1 MLILYC
7 TYIDRKIFPDKYV
20 QFISDYNQKR
30 IKKMTT
36 ARNLTLN
43 QIITGEL
50 LLNNVLKRHY
60 SICNCNASIS
70 RTPNGKP
77 YFTNNK
83 LQFSISHSGYIV
95 LCGCDDKKIGV
106 DVQEKKNNS
115 LYNPYT
121 LSAIEAY
128 FKMQEKI
135 INSNSLHWKVDNE
148 KNYNI
153 SSISDENIKYYI
165 YQKTV
170 VNDKYIISVSTP
182 RKLSGGIKINKIKY
196 TDLLNENFYERVSE
210 NNE

>member
-60 SICNCNASIS
+60 FICNCNASIS

-115 LYNPYT
+115 LYKSYM
-121 LSAIEAY
+121 S
-128 FKMQEKI
+128 F
-135 INSNSLHWKVDNE
+135 
-148 KNYNI
+148 
-153 SSISDENIKYYI
+153 
-165 YQKTV
+165 
-170 VNDKYIISVSTP
+170 
-182 RKLSGGIKINKIKY
+182 
-196 TDLLNENFYERVSE
+196 
-210 NNE
+210 

>member
-1 MLILYC
+1 MLFC
-7 TYIDRKIFPDKYV
+7 GD
-20 QFISDYNQKR
+20 
-30 IKKMTT
+30 
-36 ARNLTLN
+36 LT
-43 QIITGEL
+43 IL
-50 LLNNVLKRHY
+50 LLGLAFHCFVIENRKSLCHSLGRP
-60 SICNCNASIS
+60 S
-70 RTPNGKP
+70 RSD
-77 YFTNNK
+77 FVQ

-135 INSNSLHWKVDNE
+135 ISSNSLHWKVDNE

>member
-7 TYIDRKIFPDKYV
+7 TYIDRKIFPDRYV

-30 IKKMTT
+30 INKMTT

-70 RTPNGKP
+70 RKPNGKP
-77 YFTNNK
+77 YFINNK

-106 DVQEKKNNS
+106 DVQEKKKNS

-135 INSNSLHWKVDNE
+135 ISSNSLHWKADSE
-148 KNYNI
+148 KKYNI
-153 SSISDENIKYYI
+153 SSISDENRKYYI
-165 YQKTV
+165 YQRTI

-182 RKLSGGIKINKIKY
+182 RKLSGKIKINKIKY